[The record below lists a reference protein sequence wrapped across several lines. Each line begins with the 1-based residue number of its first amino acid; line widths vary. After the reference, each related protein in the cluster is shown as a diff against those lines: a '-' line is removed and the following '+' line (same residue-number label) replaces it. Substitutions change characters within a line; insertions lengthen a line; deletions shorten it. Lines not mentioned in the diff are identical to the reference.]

1 MDPSKAAY
9 GMGEN
14 TCKSYT
20 KRGLISK
27 LYEELL
33 QFKSEKQIT
42 QLKMSKGNRYFF
54 KENIQVAKRHVKKF
68 STSLITRD
76 NQVKTTIRYHI
87 IPVRM
92 AVIKKKKTENNHF
105 G

>member
-1 MDPSKAAY
+1 M
-9 GMGEN
+9 
-14 TCKSYT
+14 
-20 KRGLISK
+20 
-27 LYEELL
+27 YEEIL
-33 QFKSEKQIT
+33 QFKNEKQIT
-42 QLKMSKGNRYFF
+42 QLKMSKGKRYFF
-54 KENIQVAKRHVKKF
+54 KEDIQVAKRHMKKF

-92 AVIKKKKTENNHF
+92 AVIKKKKKTENNHF